1 VKRKRR
7 RLTEQQKAALFA
19 QPVESQ
25 RAKKQQAIWDAIT
38 ASPPSLT
45 ESEVSAPISK
55 SCVVSGGAPDM
66 DSLQDTAAST
76 QCDAT
81 SHQTSGSKSTKRR
94 SLMPTSMFTSEFLKD
109 LEITLQSNLDS
120 FLGGNMVV
128 ELCALRGPV
137 LCDWILR
144 ALKLSKAASERGYVV
159 VLEGQ
164 VTQHYEYLPRMFEM
178 FSIGSCPP
186 GVFMNMKKPEQR
198 KALFALF
205 VERLE
210 EKQRKFI
217 APSKSKL

>member
-1 VKRKRR
+1 MKRKRRR

-25 RAKKQQAIWDAIT
+25 RAKKQQETWDAIT

-45 ESEVSAPISK
+45 ESEVSATISK
-55 SCVVSGGAPDM
+55 SCVVSGGAPDSM
-66 DSLQDTAAST
+66 QDTAAST

-81 SHQTSGSKSTKRR
+81 SHQNSGSKSTKRR
-94 SLMPTSMFTSEFLKD
+94 SLMPTTMFTSEFLKD

-120 FLGGNMVV
+120 FLGGDMVV

-137 LCDWILR
+137 LCDWIVR
-144 ALKLSKAASERGYVV
+144 ALKLSKAASERGYVA

-178 FSIGSCPP
+178 FSIGPCPP
-186 GVFMNMKKPEQR
+186 GMFMNMKKPEQR

-210 EKQRKFI
+210 EKQRKFM